1 MFNFKQV
8 FAYETIEVHGIADR
22 ICDQTG
28 GDWHPYPRGVPQDGD
43 I

>member
-8 FAYETIEVHGIADR
+8 FAYETIEVHRIADR
-22 ICDQTG
+22 ICDQTS
-28 GDWHPYPRGVPQDGD
+28 GDGDPYPRGVPQDGG